1 MLPKLWPPRY
11 GHPPAAERAWFLS
24 RERCS
29 CLILLILVIIGKRF
43 PLILPD
49 PLGLRPQAPNL
60 LNARRAQTVQSSVP
74 VAHGTTMQFRR
85 DTQRLRT
92 EYGRNKM
99 RKSLLVP
106 IMLALAALTAGCNTM
121 EGMGEDIERGG
132 EKIQREAR

>member
-74 VAHGTTMQFRR
+74 GAPGTTTQSSR
-85 DTQRLRT
+85 DHPRLRT
-92 EYGRNKM
+92 EHGREQTTT
-99 RKSLLVP
+99 P
-106 IMLALAALTAGCNTM
+106 
-121 EGMGEDIERGG
+121 
-132 EKIQREAR
+132 QQ

>member
-49 PLGLRPQAPNL
+49 PRGLRPQAPNL

-74 VAHGTTMQFRR
+74 VAPRHHDAVPSRHSTTSNRVWEKQ
-85 DTQRLRT
+85 
-92 EYGRNKM
+92 N
-99 RKSLLVP
+99 
-106 IMLALAALTAGCNTM
+106 
-121 EGMGEDIERGG
+121 
-132 EKIQREAR
+132 EKITVGADHASPRRSDCRLQHHGRHG